1 MIKRVLNKILTLLK
15 EFHKDEGGWVARH
28 TAMGGGSEITPWSGP
43 GSPGYRGGLS
53 GIMSPESMA
62 RTTAF
67 SAWQKPRA
75 ARPARRAPVQG
86 EPGYTG
92 GHKTYGK
99 GRTTPVKKKKKPRFG
114 EVGTLAKQ
122 QTEILRGLM
131 GAQAPTYAPVSGAGM
146 AEAGGWSG
154 PRPEYAAM
162 GLAGAGER
170 QAAMSRM
177 MAVSPE
183 EERTAI
189 ERMSAPAM
197 RQFREEIL
205 PGIAEGQA
213 GTRTTWST
221 MHAKERAKAGA
232 GLAESL
238 AGMGEQYRMTRRGQ
252 ALQAAPIGRA
262 EAMAPAQLGLQR
274 YGMEMP
280 SYMQAQQIGMAPALQ
295 AQQLTASASERR
307 RAMLAQMMGI
317 PMMSIY
323 SY

>member
-1 MIKRVLNKILTLLK
+1 MALEDIMTPASQ
-15 EFHKDEGGWVARH
+15 ARI
-28 TAMGGGSEITPWSGP
+28 S
-43 GSPGYRGGLS
+43 
-53 GIMSPESMA
+53 
-62 RTTAF
+62 AF
-67 SAWQKPRA
+67 SAWQKPRT
-75 ARPARRAPVQG
+75 ARRAGGRVSRLQVQKR
-86 EPGYTG
+86 EPTARA
-92 GHKTYGK
+92 KAAK
-99 GRTTPVKKKKKPRFG
+99 RKPRFG

-131 GAQAPTYAPVSGAGM
+131 EEAAPTYAPVSGA

-154 PRPEYAAM
+154 PRPEYAPM

-183 EERTAI
+183 EERAAI

-205 PGIAEGQA
+205 PGIRGGAAATG
-213 GTRTTWST
+213 TTWST
-221 MHAKERAKAGA
+221 MRAGEEAKAGA

-238 AGMGEQYRMTRRGQ
+238 AGMGEQYRMARRGQ

-280 SYMQAQQIGMAPALQ
+280 SYMQAQQIGMQPALQ
-295 AQQLTASASERR
+295 AQRLTASASERR
-307 RAMLAQMMGI
+307 RAMLAQMMAI